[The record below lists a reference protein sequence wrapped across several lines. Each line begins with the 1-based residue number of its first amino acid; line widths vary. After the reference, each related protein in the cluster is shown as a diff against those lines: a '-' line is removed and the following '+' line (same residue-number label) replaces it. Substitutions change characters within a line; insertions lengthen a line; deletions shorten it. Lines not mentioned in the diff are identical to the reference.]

1 LAGKLLQ
8 EETEETE
15 RKGTFFCGLPCLPP
29 FALFA
34 PVQIFWLRLAA
45 LRLCV
50 FALIRVQAA
59 NGESKNLTE
68 ANGANGEG
76 ILLKMHNWGLSLR
89 VANPQ
94 YRHRPLAAQASAS
107 QMPRVELRCAQAVS
121 HFKRRRA
128 IPWLMANDLV
138 FKRLRQGSSGD
149 ALRLKRCG

>member
-89 VANPQ
+89 VANP
-94 YRHRPLAAQASAS
+94 
-107 QMPRVELRCAQAVS
+107 
-121 HFKRRRA
+121 
-128 IPWLMANDLV
+128 
-138 FKRLRQGSSGD
+138 
-149 ALRLKRCG
+149 